1 MEQNTERDAPKPD
14 RRPKAVSRHHR
25 GKLGPASDGIRGV
38 FQHALLVAETTAMVS
53 RQTGITDTHTI
64 DTMMYHMVKSDRV
77 KADVTQAAIKTGV
90 AAMKAARTIGKDTEP
105 EFKVPTIKLNNKCWR
120 LNKVAGGYVATANVG
135 SRKHPMCIAINV
147 PASVARRVLECRLGE
162 LTITPEKY
170 VITYTKAV
178 EPMPERD
185 PALGDTYTVSELASG
200 VDRIAGPVRNVLGT
214 DINTTNVTVA
224 SGNNTFRI
232 DTSDEVEKVI
242 AAKTRQVEAT
252 KRDHAKWEAK
262 RGRPITHAKEEARK
276 DAQRVERGGSKKYNK
291 LKRDSRGVERRRDEK
306 KDEITKLEK
315 DTLAEPR
322 KAWRKEIRD
331 VKGDP
336 EKQEA
341 IKAERKAVTKEF
353 KAETRL
359 LKKDVDKECKQELGR
374 LKREMKRC
382 VAPQNQKSDDD
393 DASSLQKQAENNTKM
408 RGAARASRNLENT
421 LHLVSLF
428 IVSYAA
434 ATGSIIAL
442 EDLRNMASGWIRE
455 NKKFGRGMR
464 RRLYSAAMLKL
475 SDMIYYKARWA
486 GVWVVYMNPRDTSK
500 LCAAC
505 RYALEGRDYHL
516 RYCRRCDVCVDRDV
530 NAPHNVRRTT
540 AAALFGPVVRAH
552 PDEAVRSPVKKLCY
566 GDLRNDGVSITAD
579 GETVWIGR

>member
-1 MEQNTERDAPKPD
+1 MEQNIGRDGPKPD
-14 RRPKAVSRHHR
+14 RRPKAVSRFHR
-25 GKLGPASDGIRGV
+25 GKLGPASKGIKGV
-38 FQHALLVAETTAMVS
+38 FQHVLLVAETAAMVS

-77 KADVTQAAIKTGV
+77 KADATQAAIKTGV

-120 LNKVAGGYVATANVG
+120 LNRVADGYVATANIG
-135 SRKHPMCIAINV
+135 SGKHPVCMAINV

-170 VITYTKAV
+170 VISYTKAV

-185 PALGDTYTVSELASG
+185 PSLGDTYTVSELASG
-200 VDRIAGPVRNVLGT
+200 VDRVAGPPRNVLGT
-214 DINTTNVTVA
+214 DINATNTTTT
-224 SGNNTFRI
+224 SGSTTFWI
-232 DTSDEVEKVI
+232 DTSSEVEEVVN
-242 AAKTRQVEAT
+242 AKTRQVEAA
-252 KRDHAKWEAK
+252 KRDHARWEAK
-262 RGRPITHAKEEARK
+262 KGRPITRAKEEAREG
-276 DAQRVERGGSKKYNK
+276 AQRVRRGGPKKHNK

-306 KDEITKLEK
+306 KGEITKLEK
-315 DTLAEPR
+315 EALAEPR
-322 KAWRKEIRD
+322 KAWRKGIRD
-331 VKGDP
+331 AKGNP

-341 IKAERKAVTKEF
+341 IKAERKAVTKEL
-353 KAETRL
+353 KAETRR
-359 LKKDVDKECKQELGR
+359 LKKDADYKCRQELGR

-382 VAPQNQKSDDD
+382 IAPQNQKSDDG
-393 DASSLQKQAENNTKM
+393 ASPLQKQAQNNAKM

-428 IVSYAA
+428 IVSWAA
-434 ATGSIIAL
+434 ATGSVIAL
-442 EDLRNMASGWIRE
+442 EDLRNMASGWMRE
-455 NKKFGRGMR
+455 NKRFGRGMR

-475 SDMIYYKARWA
+475 SDMIHYKARWA
-486 GVWVVYMNPRDTSK
+486 GVWAIYMNPRNTSK

-516 RYCRRCDVCVDRDV
+516 RYCRRCNVCVDRDV

-540 AAALFGPVVRAH
+540 AAALFGPAVRAR

-566 GDLRNDGVSITAD
+566 GDLRNDGMSIMAD
-579 GETVWIGR
+579 GKIVWVGR